1 LDAVIQLRRKS
12 PRSQTSTA
20 LIFASDVVHA
30 GRRWRHVPRGRRAEL
45 GTETTNA
52 NGYIQV
58 KTERG
63 WLGKHTLI
71 LEEQL
76 GRQLQSDERA
86 MFKDGNRTN
95 FDPDNIVL
103 AGGSNYSIR
112 KRIAKLEAEIADR
125 LALLNELKASLDE

>member
-1 LDAVIQLRRKS
+1 
-12 PRSQTSTA
+12 
-20 LIFASDVVHA
+20 
-30 GRRWRHVPRGRRAEL
+30 VPRGRRAEL